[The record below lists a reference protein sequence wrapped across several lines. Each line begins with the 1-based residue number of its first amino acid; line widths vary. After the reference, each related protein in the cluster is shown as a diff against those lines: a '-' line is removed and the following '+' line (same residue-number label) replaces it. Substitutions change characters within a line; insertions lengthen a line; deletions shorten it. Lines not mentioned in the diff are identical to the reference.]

1 MESESCTGLIVFTW
15 IASTLVALFVG
26 YLIGLRDNIRLTRQ
40 QLDNG
45 PGYPRENRRRP

>member
-1 MESESCTGLIVFTW
+1 MASESCTGLIVFTG

-26 YLIGLRDNIRLTRQ
+26 YVLGLRDAAKNLHT
-40 QLDNG
+40 LDNG